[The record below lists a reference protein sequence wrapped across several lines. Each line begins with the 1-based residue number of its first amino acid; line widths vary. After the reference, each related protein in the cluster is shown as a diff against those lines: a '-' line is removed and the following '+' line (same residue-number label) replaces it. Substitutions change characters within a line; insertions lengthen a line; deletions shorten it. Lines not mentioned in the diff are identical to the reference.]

1 MKHGT
6 CFFLAAMLSSIPFSV
21 TFAEKRIEVGIETVY
36 QKKDVIRVNGT
47 VMDET
52 NLPLPGVSIT
62 IKGSSGVGT
71 ITDSDGHFYLE
82 LRSSKDILVFSYIG
96 YKSKEILVGK
106 QINLNVV
113 LVEDSKNLDEVVVV
127 GYGHQKKLSVIGSI
141 ANLQPQK
148 LQTGST
154 MSMANNLAGQV
165 PGIIAI
171 RTSGEPGYDNAD
183 FWIRGISSYKGT
195 TTPLVLIDGIE
206 RDLNTLD
213 PEEIESF
220 SILKDASA
228 SAMYGVRGANG
239 VIVINTKRGTVSAP
253 SVHLRVEHSFERPTK
268 LPEFLGAAEYME
280 FMNNL
285 AGNDAPF
292 TREQIERTASGYDKD
307 LYPDVNWLDA
317 VTRDYAYSTRANLS
331 VSGGTPML
339 RYSLIGSVFTQE
351 GIMATDKKLDYDT
364 GTNLSRYNLR
374 ANVDLNLTKTTLL
387 RFNVGGYM
395 KRLHKSA
402 ASTNEVFNRAWQTP
416 PYVFPNQYSDGALP
430 IRTTQDYNP
439 WAKSTQQGYGRYVT
453 TKLESLFS
461 IEQDLK
467 MLLPGLKAK
476 FTFSFDS
483 YNYNKM
489 ERKRKVEYSSVAI
502 GRDDEGNLKHDVL
515 VTGEDFLG
523 HSSSGEYGNNSTYM
537 EVSLMYNKVFVQ
549 KHSVDAL
556 LLYNQRNYDTGDIQP
571 YRHQGLAGRLSYT
584 YDRRYVGE
592 FNFGYNGSE
601 NFAKGHRMGFF
612 PSVALGWIISEEHFW
627 EKIKPV
633 VNELKLRASVG
644 LVGNDNIGS
653 KRRFA
658 YLATVDEN
666 GGDYWF
672 GNNADYKY
680 EGIREG
686 EIAVPDL
693 TWETVLKQNI
703 GLELGFFNSLELQF
717 DLFKDYRKNIFIQRS
732 IIPTQAGF
740 IKTPYANYGK
750 VENMGMEAALT
761 YNKKFNK
768 NFSMSL
774 RANFTYAKNKITEC
788 DEPESKKGT
797 YRSRTGQ
804 SINTLY
810 GYYAERLYVDDDF
823 NADGTLKKG
832 IPVPTLSNEIRPG
845 DIKFEDK
852 NGDGFINE
860 SDQGYIGGT
869 TTPRIV
875 YGFGGNFQWKNFDL
889 GIFFQGSGDYYRL
902 IGGSD
907 ETSFIPGGGQ
917 EIRGNIFTNYKDCW
931 TEENP
936 SQNVFWPRLTYGP
949 NTNNTAPSSW
959 WKKDMSFLRLKMLE
973 VGYSLPKNIAKKV
986 HAQNIRF
993 YISGNNLCYFSKF
1006 KLWDPELDTPTGY
1019 KYPGMTSLLIGID
1032 LNF

>member
-21 TFAEKRIEVGIETVY
+21 TFAEKRIEPGLESVY
-36 QKKDVIRVNGT
+36 QKKDIIRVNGT

-52 NLPLPGVSIT
+52 NLSLPGVSIT
-62 IKGSSGVGT
+62 IKENSGVGT

-82 LRSSKDILVFSYIG
+82 LHSPKDILVFSYIG
-96 YKSKEILVGK
+96 YKSKEILVGE

-113 LVEDSKNLDEVVVV
+113 LVEDSKSLDEVVVV

-154 MSMANNLAGQV
+154 MSMANNLAGQI

-195 TTPLVLIDGIE
+195 TSPLVLIDGIE
-206 RDLNTLD
+206 RDLNTID

-220 SILKDASA
+220 SVLKDASA

-253 SVHLRVEHSFERPTK
+253 SVNLRLEHSFERPTK

-285 AGNDAPF
+285 AGEYAPF
-292 TREQIERTASGYDKD
+292 TPEQIDRTASGYDKD

-402 ASTNEVFNRAWQTP
+402 ASTSEVFSRAWQTP
-416 PYVFPNQYSDGALP
+416 PFVFPTQYSDGALP
-430 IRTTQDYNP
+430 IRTTQDHNP
-439 WAKSTQQGYGRYVT
+439 WAESTQQGYGRYVT

-467 MLLPGLKAK
+467 MLLSGLKAK
-476 FTFSFDS
+476 LTFSFDS

-489 ERKRKVEYSSVAI
+489 ERKRKIEYSSVAT
-502 GRDDEGNLKHDVL
+502 GRDDEGNLNHVVL

-523 HSSSGEYGNNSTYM
+523 YSNSGEYGNNSTYM
-537 EVSLMYNKVFVQ
+537 EASLIYNKVFAQ

-612 PSVALGWIISEEHFW
+612 PSAAFGWIISEEHFW

-633 VNELKLRASVG
+633 VNEFKLRASIG

-653 KRRFA
+653 TRRFA

-703 GLELGFFNSLELQF
+703 GMELGLFNSLELQF

-768 NFSMSL
+768 DFSMSL
-774 RANFTYAKNKITEC
+774 RANFTYAKNEITEC

-797 YRSRTGQ
+797 YRSQTGQ
-804 SINTLY
+804 SVNTLY
-810 GYYAERLYVDDDF
+810 GYYAERLYADDDF

-832 IPVPTLSNEIRPG
+832 IPVPTLAKQVRPG

-889 GIFFQGSGDYYRL
+889 GVFFQGSADYYRL
-902 IGGSD
+902 IGGDD

-973 VGYSLPKNIAKKV
+973 VGYSLPKSIAKKV
-986 HAQNIRF
+986 HAQNIRL
-993 YISGNNLCYFSKF
+993 YVSGNDLFYFSKF
-1006 KLWDPELDTPTGY
+1006 KLWDPELNTSTGY